1 MNQNPR
7 YFSIHGAGRANFA
20 GSLIISA
27 VALVGAAGS
36 AWATE
41 FNLTSLVTDDAANLQ
56 ALGFPAATT
65 VDTSLVNPWGVSFT
79 PTTSPFWVSDNGT
92 GLTTLYTAVG
102 VEQFP
107 VPVPPGSPPGTLPM
121 PVIIAPPGGSP
132 AGTTAAPTGQVFN
145 SAPGSTDF
153 SVASN
158 GQSVKPTFIF
168 ATEDGTISGWPSST
182 RPQQTILSPVDNSAS
197 GAVYKGLAI
206 ATTASGS
213 FLYAA
218 NFNSGNVEMYNT
230 SWSQTKI
237 FTDPSLPPVPTGTP
251 PGQNWAPFNVQLIN
265 GQLYVT
271 FALQDAA
278 KHDDVPGVGNG
289 FVDVFT
295 TDGTFV
301 KRLINTGSGDV
312 LNSPWGLAIAP
323 AGFGE
328 YANALLVGNFGDGLI
343 HAFDPMTGTP
353 IGVLE
358 GPNGQPLDIPGL
370 WDITVGNQAANPN
383 ALYFTAG
390 LPEADNLELLEQ
402 AGLFG
407 DLTVAPEPGSL
418 ALLAT
423 GLAGLMWFRRRRRS
437 PSIEI

>member
-1 MNQNPR
+1 
-7 YFSIHGAGRANFA
+7 
-20 GSLIISA
+20 
-27 VALVGAAGS
+27 
-36 AWATE
+36 
-41 FNLTSLVTDDAANLQ
+41 
-56 ALGFPAATT
+56 
-65 VDTSLVNPWGVSFT
+65 
-79 PTTSPFWVSDNGT
+79 
-92 GLTTLYTAVG
+92 
-102 VEQFP
+102 
-107 VPVPPGSPPGTLPM
+107 
-121 PVIIAPPGGSP
+121 
-132 AGTTAAPTGQVFN
+132 VFN

-206 ATTASGS
+206 ATTVSGS

-230 SWSQTKI
+230 SWAQTKI

-251 PGQNWAPFNVQLIN
+251 TGQNWAPFNVQLIN

-278 KHDDVPGVGNG
+278 KHDDVAGVGNG

-343 HAFDPMTGTP
+343 HAFDPTTGAP

-358 GPNGQPLDIPGL
+358 GPNGQALDIPGL

-407 DLTVAPEPGSL
+407 DLTVAAAAAPEPGSL

-423 GLAGLMWFRRRRRS
+423 GLTGLMWFRRRRRL
-437 PSIEI
+437 PGNEI

>member
-1 MNQNPR
+1 MNRNPR
-7 YFSIHGAGRANFA
+7 YSSVRGARRANLGA
-20 GSLIISA
+20 PLLAA
-27 VALVGAAGS
+27 VALVGAATS
-36 AWATE
+36 AWATD
-41 FNLTSLVTDDAANLQ
+41 FNLTSLVTDDNTNLQ
-56 ALGFPAATT
+56 TLGFPAATT
-65 VDTSLVNPWGVSFT
+65 VDPSLVNPWGVSFT

-92 GLTTLYTAVG
+92 GLTTLYNAAG

-145 SAPGSTDF
+145 SAPGAADF
-153 SVASN
+153 TVMSA
-158 GQSVKPTFIF
+158 GQSVKSTFIF
-168 ATEDGTISGWPSST
+168 TTEDGTISGWPAGT
-182 RPQQTILSPVDNSAS
+182 RPQQTILSPVDNSAN

-206 ATTASGS
+206 ATTASGA

-218 NFNSGNVEMYNT
+218 NFNSGNVEMYNS
-230 SWSQTKI
+230 SWGLTKT
-237 FTDPSLPPVPTGTP
+237 FTDPALPPVPTGTP

-271 FALQDAA
+271 FALQNAA
-278 KHDDVPGVGNG
+278 KHDDVAGVGNG

-295 TDGTFV
+295 TDGTFI
-301 KRLINTGSGDV
+301 KRLINTGSGDL

-323 AGFGE
+323 SGFGE
-328 YANALLVGNFGDGLI
+328 YANSLLVGNFGDGLI
-343 HAFDPMTGTP
+343 HAFDPTTGAP

-358 GPNGQPLDIPGL
+358 GPNGKPIDIPGL
-370 WDITVGNQAANPN
+370 WAITLGNQAANPN

-390 LPEADNLELLEQ
+390 LPLSDAPDDLEK

-423 GLAGLMWFRRRRRS
+423 ALTGLMWFRRRRRS
-437 PSIEI
+437 PSVQA